1 MATYNFG
8 VDYPFKAAVDLSNYQ
23 YRFVS
28 AGSVSGEVT
37 LAALGASVLGVLQND
52 PVAGEEATVRWFGS
66 TKVMANA
73 GSAITYGGLLKS
85 GSDGMAWGYAS
96 PTASVYAAGVAMEAL
111 SSGSGVIIEA
121 FLLPYTRV

>member
-8 VDYPFKAAVDLSNYQ
+8 VDYPFKAAIDLSSYQ

-28 AGSVSGEVT
+28 AGSVAGEVT
-37 LAALGASVLGVLQND
+37 LSALGASTLGVLQND

-73 GSAITYGGLLKS
+73 GSAIVNGGLVKS

-111 SSGSGVIIEA
+111 SSGSGVMIEI

>member
-8 VDYPFKAAVDLSNYQ
+8 IDYPFRAAVDLSNHQ
-23 YRFVS
+23 FRFVS
-28 AGSVSGEVT
+28 AGSIAGEVV
-37 LAALGASVLGVLQND
+37 AAGLGASTLGVLQND

-73 GSAITYGGLLKS
+73 GSAIVNGGLVKS

-96 PTASVYAAGVAMEAL
+96 PTASVYASGVAMEAL
-111 SSGSGVIIEA
+111 ASGSGVIIEIL
-121 FLLPYTRV
+121 LLPYTRV